1 MDKRQFLVSVLLL
14 FLVYPLVVV
23 HEVGHAFVCAA
34 YGLDY
39 SISLSWFGRSSAVC
53 LGDGFNEMVFGF
65 AGGFLV
71 VVVLSVL
78 LAVPFTRN
86 NTGIK
91 ISLVSLLVMALV
103 NSLVEGMF
111 FDFYNQNIITVQTVL
126 LGILLIG
133 FSVLWAIY
141 LRRQKTH

>member
-1 MDKRQFLVSVLLL
+1 MDKGQFLVSILLL

-71 VVVLSVL
+71 ILILSVL
-78 LAVPFTRN
+78 LVFPFVRN
-86 NTGIK
+86 NMGIK
-91 ISLVSLLVMALV
+91 ISLISLFAMALV

-111 FDFYNQNIITVQTVL
+111 FGFYNQNIVSVQYGLLMVL
-126 LGILLIG
+126 LVSFLGQWSRII
-133 FSVLWAIY
+133 FQ
-141 LRRQKTH
+141 QK

>member
-78 LAVPFTRN
+78 LVVPFMRN

-91 ISLVSLLVMALV
+91 ISLGSLLVMALI

-111 FDFYNQNIITVQTVL
+111 FGFYNQNIITVQTVL
-126 LGILLIG
+126 LGILLTS
-133 FSVLWAIY
+133 FLVLWIIY

>member
-34 YGLDY
+34 YGLNY

-65 AGGFLV
+65 TGGFLG
-71 VVVLSVL
+71 VVVLSML
-78 LAVPFTRN
+78 LVVPFTRN

-111 FDFYNQNIITVQTVL
+111 FGFYNQNIITVHTVL
-126 LGILLIG
+126 LGILLIS
-133 FSVLWAIY
+133 FSVLWTSY
-141 LRRQKTH
+141 LRQQKTH

>member
-1 MDKRQFLVSVLLL
+1 MDKGQFLVSVLSL

-71 VVVLSVL
+71 ILILSVL
-78 LAVPFTRN
+78 LVFPFVRN
-86 NTGIK
+86 NMGIK
-91 ISLVSLLVMALV
+91 ISLISLFAMALV
-103 NSLVEGMF
+103 NLLVEGMF
-111 FDFYNQNIITVQTVL
+111 FGFYNQNIVSVQYGLLMVL
-126 LGILLIG
+126 LVSFLGQWSRII
-133 FSVLWAIY
+133 FQ
-141 LRRQKTH
+141 QK

>member
-111 FDFYNQNIITVQTVL
+111 FGFYNQNIITVQTVL

-141 LRRQKTH
+141 LRRQKIH

>member
-1 MDKRQFLVSVLLL
+1 MDKGQFLVSVLSL

-65 AGGFLV
+65 AGGLLV
-71 VVVLSVL
+71 VLILSVL
-78 LAVPFTRN
+78 LVFPFVRN
-86 NTGIK
+86 NMGIK
-91 ISLVSLLVMALV
+91 ISLISLFAMALV

-111 FDFYNQNIITVQTVL
+111 FGFYNQNIVYVQYGLLMVL
-126 LGILLIG
+126 LVSFLGQWSRII
-133 FSVLWAIY
+133 FQ
-141 LRRQKTH
+141 QK

>member
-1 MDKRQFLVSVLLL
+1 MDKGQFLVSVLSL

-71 VVVLSVL
+71 ILILSVL
-78 LAVPFTRN
+78 LVFPFVRN
-86 NTGIK
+86 NMGIK
-91 ISLVSLLVMALV
+91 ISLISLFAMALV

-111 FDFYNQNIITVQTVL
+111 FGFYNQNIVYVQYGLLMVL
-126 LGILLIG
+126 LVSFLGQWSRII
-133 FSVLWAIY
+133 FQ
-141 LRRQKTH
+141 QK

>member
-1 MDKRQFLVSVLLL
+1 MDKGQFLVSVLSL

-65 AGGFLV
+65 AGGLLV
-71 VVVLSVL
+71 VLILSVL
-78 LAVPFTRN
+78 LVFPFVRN
-86 NTGIK
+86 NMGIK
-91 ISLVSLLVMALV
+91 ISLISLFAMALM
-103 NSLVEGMF
+103 NSLVEGVF
-111 FDFYNQNIITVQTVL
+111 FGFYNQNIVYVQYGLLMVL
-126 LGILLIG
+126 LVSFLGQWSRII
-133 FSVLWAIY
+133 FQ
-141 LRRQKTH
+141 QK

>member
-1 MDKRQFLVSVLLL
+1 MDKGQFLVSVLSL

-65 AGGFLV
+65 AGGLLV
-71 VVVLSVL
+71 VLILSVL
-78 LAVPFTRN
+78 LVFPFVRN
-86 NTGIK
+86 NMEIK
-91 ISLVSLLVMALV
+91 ISLISLFVMALV

-111 FDFYNQNIITVQTVL
+111 FGFYNQNIVYVQYGLLMVL
-126 LGILLIG
+126 LVSFLGQWSRII
-133 FSVLWAIY
+133 FQ
-141 LRRQKTH
+141 QK

>member
-1 MDKRQFLVSVLLL
+1 MDKGQFLVSILLL

-53 LGDGFNEMVFGF
+53 LGDGFNKMVFGF
-65 AGGFLV
+65 AGGLLV
-71 VVVLSVL
+71 VLILSVL
-78 LAVPFTRN
+78 LAVPFMRN
-86 NTGIK
+86 NTEIK
-91 ISLVSLLVMALV
+91 ISLVSLFAMALV

-111 FDFYNQNIITVQTVL
+111 FGFYNQNIVSVQYGLLMVL
-126 LGILLIG
+126 LVSFLGQWSRII
-133 FSVLWAIY
+133 FQ
-141 LRRQKTH
+141 QK

>member
-1 MDKRQFLVSVLLL
+1 MNKRQFLVSVLSL

-65 AGGFLV
+65 AGGLLV
-71 VVVLSVL
+71 VLILSVL
-78 LAVPFTRN
+78 LVFPFVRN
-86 NTGIK
+86 NMEIK
-91 ISLVSLLVMALV
+91 ISLISLFVMALV

-111 FDFYNQNIITVQTVL
+111 FGFYNQNIVYVQYGLLMVL
-126 LGILLIG
+126 LVSFLGQWSRII
-133 FSVLWAIY
+133 FQ
-141 LRRQKTH
+141 QK

>member
-1 MDKRQFLVSVLLL
+1 MDKLQFLVSVLLL
-14 FLVYPLVVV
+14 FLVYPFVVV

-65 AGGFLV
+65 AGGLLV
-71 VVVLSVL
+71 VLILSVL
-78 LAVPFTRN
+78 LAVPFMRN

-91 ISLVSLLVMALV
+91 ISLVSLFVMALV
-103 NSLVEGMF
+103 NSLVEGVF
-111 FDFYNQNIITVQTVL
+111 FGFYNQNIVYVQYGLLMVL
-126 LGILLIG
+126 LVSFLGQWSRII
-133 FSVLWAIY
+133 FQ
-141 LRRQKTH
+141 QK

>member
-1 MDKRQFLVSVLLL
+1 MDKKQFLVSVLLL

-65 AGGFLV
+65 TGGFLV

-78 LAVPFTRN
+78 LAVPFVRN

-91 ISLVSLLVMALV
+91 ISLGSLLVMALV

-111 FDFYNQNIITVQTVL
+111 FGFYNQNIAYVQYGLLMVL
-126 LGILLIG
+126 LVSFLGQWSRVI
-133 FSVLWAIY
+133 FQ
-141 LRRQKTH
+141 QK

>member
-1 MDKRQFLVSVLLL
+1 MDKGQFLVSVLSL

-65 AGGFLV
+65 AGGLLIV
-71 VVVLSVL
+71 LILSVL
-78 LAVPFTRN
+78 LAVPFMRN

-91 ISLVSLLVMALV
+91 ISLVSLFAMALV
-103 NSLVEGMF
+103 NSLVEGVF
-111 FDFYNQNIITVQTVL
+111 FGFYNQNIIIVQTIL
-126 LGILLIG
+126 LGILLTG
-133 FSVLWAIY
+133 FSVLWTIY

>member
-1 MDKRQFLVSVLLL
+1 MDKLQFLVSVLLL

-71 VVVLSVL
+71 VLILSVL
-78 LAVPFTRN
+78 LAVPFMRN

-91 ISLVSLLVMALV
+91 ISLVSLFVMALV
-103 NSLVEGMF
+103 NSLVEGVF
-111 FDFYNQNIITVQTVL
+111 FGFYNQNIVYVQYGLLMVL
-126 LGILLIG
+126 LVSFLGQWSRII
-133 FSVLWAIY
+133 FQ
-141 LRRQKTH
+141 QK

>member
-1 MDKRQFLVSVLLL
+1 MDKRQFLVSLLLL

-23 HEVGHAFVCAA
+23 HEVGHAFVCAV

-39 SISLSWFGRSSAVC
+39 SISLSWFGRSSAMC
-53 LGDGFNEMVFGF
+53 MGDGFNEMLFGF

-71 VVVLSVL
+71 VVVLLIL

-91 ISLVSLLVMALV
+91 ISLISLLAMALL
-103 NSLVEGMF
+103 NSLVEGVF
-111 FDFYNQNIITVQTVL
+111 FGFYNQNIVYVQYGLLMVL
-126 LGILLIG
+126 LISFLGQWSRII
-133 FSVLWAIY
+133 FQ
-141 LRRQKTH
+141 QK